1 MSRDLTQGSIKEHTF
16 SLAIPAVMG
25 YFFHTLFNLTDTY
38 FAGLVSTQAL
48 AALSLSSSLFFMIL
62 AIGIGMSEAL
72 TSMLG
77 NALGKNDLLQA
88 RNITRN
94 GLIFAFLLS
103 LFVSFGGVIATPH
116 FVTFLGDTSYL
127 QETLD
132 YINIIL
138 YGSVFFVMAFFL
150 SALLNAVGD
159 TTSFRNVLF
168 VTALLNV
175 GLDYYFVYY
184 LHLEVLGIAF
194 STLLCEMLTV
204 IYLFY
209 KLSKT
214 KLWERESKSF
224 KFNVELIKEL
234 FSQGLPPSAN
244 MFLMAFGIYV
254 ITYYIAPFGKEAVA
268 AFGIGM
274 RIEQVFLM
282 PVIGLNIAALAI
294 ISQNNGAQAYER
306 IEPTLRLGIRYGW
319 MMSTLGVS
327 IFLLFAEFLASLL
340 SSDALVIQQSALYL
354 RVSGV
359 ASYAFVIIFLYI
371 AMLQGIAKPAMI
383 TPISIY
389 RQLIAP
395 VLVFSVLAYFGFDI
409 LWFWMGLNGV
419 IFSAAIFLWWYA
431 ELQLKKLQQQKGAI

>member
-16 SLAIPAVMG
+16 KLAIPAVMG

-72 TSMLG
+72 TSMVG
-77 NALGKNDLLQA
+77 NALGQNDLHKA
-88 RNITRN
+88 RNIARN
-94 GLIFAFLLS
+94 GLFFAFFLS
-103 LFVSFGGVIATPH
+103 LFVSFGGVIATPYL
-116 FVTFLGDTSYL
+116 VAFLGDTSYL

-194 STLLCEMLTV
+194 STLLCEMITV
-204 IYLFY
+204 MYLFY

-214 KLWERESKSF
+214 RLWERNEKDF
-224 KFNVELIKEL
+224 KPNATMLKEL

-254 ITYYIAPFGKEAVA
+254 ITYYVAPFGKEAVA

-282 PVIGLNIAALAI
+282 PIIGLNIAALAI
-294 ISQNNGAQAYER
+294 ISQNNGAQAYDR
-306 IEPTLRLGIRYGW
+306 VEPALRLGIRYGW

-327 IFLLFAEFLASLL
+327 LFLLFAESLAGLL
-340 SSDALVIQQSALYL
+340 SHDALVIEQSALYL

-371 AMLQGIAKPAMI
+371 AMLQGIAKPAII

-389 RQLIAP
+389 RQLVAP
-395 VLVFSVLAYFGFDI
+395 VVVFSVLAYFEFGI
-409 LWFWMGLNGV
+409 LWLWMGLNAI
-419 IFSAAIFLWWYA
+419 IFSAAIFLWWYG
-431 ELQLKKLQQQKGAI
+431 EKQLKNLNRGEI